1 MDDGALE
8 GMDEIVSEFLVESE
22 ENLDELDQQLVALE
36 ADPSSRQLL
45 AGIFRTIHTIKG
57 TSGFLAFSDLE
68 RLAHVGETLLA
79 RLRDGRAVA
88 TPQTVTVL
96 LHMVDAVR
104 GLLGRIEATGSD
116 AGADLTGV
124 LAASTVGEEGPRVVF
139 VHGLFGQGRNWAT
152 VARSLAGGP
161 RRVTV

>member
-124 LAASTVGEEGPRVVF
+124 DRKSVV
-139 VHGLFGQGRNWAT
+139 
-152 VARSLAGGP
+152 
-161 RRVTV
+161 